1 MWSQIGLIN
10 WPGQGLLVSKRT
22 LTVTVRVFR
31 SECNGCGLCGICV
44 YYCCGFCIPPV
55 SRERLKTAEQ

>member
-1 MWSQIGLIN
+1 MWSQIALIN

-22 LTVTVRVFR
+22 LTVTVQVFR

-44 YYCCGFCIPPV
+44 HYRSVFCIPPV
-55 SRERLKTAEQ
+55 SCERLATAEQ